1 MTVYEL
7 NNIEFKKE
15 GKNINLVLK
24 AINDIAKKGRGMA
37 ILFLPDE
44 EDLYN
49 SATFVYDEEYSYC
62 NWENCIKITTK
73 VKPLNTMLI
82 YFNGEID
89 SVIPYGYLD
98 IKMNNDKQWTYSKI
112 ITDII
117 SGRKVSLRVHDN
129 DIDLRVNMSSFIFAE
144 YDKESEQ
151 NVIEFRY
158 NDDDIYSIEI
168 KDTDIVSEDIVKL
181 TKCKLPIE

>member
-1 MTVYEL
+1 MTVFEL
-7 NNIEFKKE
+7 KNVEFKKE
-15 GKNINLVLK
+15 GKNIDMVVRI
-24 AINDIAKKGRGMA
+24 INDIAKKSEGLA

-49 SATFVYDEEYSYC
+49 SATFVYDEKYSYC
-62 NWENCIKITTK
+62 NWNNCIKITTSA
-73 VKPLNTMLI
+73 KPLNTILI

-89 SVIPYGYLD
+89 DIIPYGYLD

-112 ITDII
+112 ISDII

-129 DIDLRVNMSSFIFAE
+129 DVDLKVSLSSFIFAE
-144 YDKESEQ
+144 YDRESEQ

-168 KDTDIVSEDIVKL
+168 KDTELVSGNIVKL